1 MKAKTSKVLKSKA
14 KTFEVLKTSKVKF
27 KLRKMLYFVRGT
39 LYIVLP
45 LTTKYISFKVSHF
58 YRIF

>member
-1 MKAKTSKVLKSKA
+1 MKTKTSKVLKSKA

-39 LYIVLP
+39 LYIVL
-45 LTTKYISFKVSHF
+45 L
-58 YRIF
+58 